1 MSNHTNISAALLAA
15 FNLDTDNADPA
26 AVADAAATVLV
37 AFADLVRGPAPTPYF
52 AGEVLKF
59 ATVELAPLPGQA
71 ELIAEIREL
80 IYEIRADRQAFVEE
94 RKTNNRLFRSFVG
107 GMPGAEHSGLPG

>member
-1 MSNHTNISAALLAA
+1 MSNHANLSAALLVA

-37 AFADLVRGPAPTPYF
+37 AFADLVRGPAPVVSELV
-52 AGEVLKF
+52 A
-59 ATVELAPLPGQA
+59 AELAPLPGHG
-71 ELIAEIREL
+71 ELIAEVRNL
-80 IYEIRADRQAFVEE
+80 ICEIRADRQAFAEE